1 MFAKNRIVRAGL
13 VGGVSFSVLALA
25 GLAGCDSGL
34 RPVPGGAT
42 EAAVFFTPAVRE
54 ARRAA
59 GEYFRSQGAEYARR
73 DDLVGARPLSGR
85 ADLYP
90 PTPRSRDVY
99 RVEETRVRVTDDGYR
114 VTERSA
120 VRSGVDRH
128 GAWGRRRR

>member
-1 MFAKNRIVRAGL
+1 VTAGL
-13 VGGVSFSVLALA
+13 LA
-25 GLAGCDSGL
+25 GLPLAARAGCGAAP

-42 EAAVFFTPAVRE
+42 EAAVFFTPQVRE

-73 DDLVGARPLSGR
+73 DALVGARATSAR

-90 PTPRSRDVY
+90 PRPRERDIR

-114 VTERSA
+114 VTQHSE
-120 VRSGVDRH
+120 VRSGVSRG